1 MKLTSKDIVRACCRA
16 IYLWEFG
23 DDDIAPND
31 RLSDKEL
38 FNIFSRKWTN
48 HKKSRRPITY
58 SANQLKALIK
68 NCKIRSTQISNPN
81 NPRIAAYLT
90 QPTIVSKNA
99 QDTYYSVLDRSN
111 TVYSNPIRLRTRW
124 EYGREFTKELAVEL
138 NARSANR
145 RGGVQRAYAS
155 RILFFALPE
164 IHIYNYSEP
173 LINNLRKD
181 YGLQGDTVDE
191 VFELMND
198 LFVKHEKQ
206 LKRLPRPKFGKG
218 GAVIKKGDWWERRVL
233 DLAVLQNWHCFCR
246 D

>member
-1 MKLTSKDIVRACCRA
+1 MV
-16 IYLWEFG
+16 
-23 DDDIAPND
+23 
-31 RLSDKEL
+31 
-38 FNIFSRKWTN
+38 
-48 HKKSRRPITY
+48 
-58 SANQLKALIK
+58 
-68 NCKIRSTQISNPN
+68 
-81 NPRIAAYLT
+81 
-90 QPTIVSKNA
+90 
-99 QDTYYSVLDRSN
+99 
-111 TVYSNPIRLRTRW
+111 
-124 EYGREFTKELAVEL
+124 ELAVEL